1 MNYNIYQ
8 GHINLQNNL
17 NNYKNQI
24 LNYFKS
30 TYNDCFIPSFMNNK
44 KDELNR
50 NKHAGAHIAVSSF
63 TPRENGFRDYNQTV
77 YYYVT
82 TSQVNIGNH
91 PYFTLTK
98 SVVENAQSNNR
109 FMFITPNSL
118 FVCDR
123 DFVIEYKN
131 KLNDIKHQCNTINK
145 ECFFIPVEDCE
156 MIPFEAGNYYG
167 FYNTNQWKPKSV
179 GFYCGKAA
187 GNRFNL
193 VFPVGKKEFSSVH
206 ECFKW
211 IESNK
216 SLTYTKTERSLSRE
230 IKNKGEVVFAEGVA
244 KVEWICGKLERNTSY
259 IKRTILTE
267 EQEKNLKE
275 WKKFEEETIKEL
287 EASSPVKEITKD
299 NSVTQNVSDVII
311 ESKYINNNNN
321 NNNNNNKYSIITSD
335 TSETEDVPQIVLDN
349 NVEWED
355 FSNNKYICNFL
366 KRRPKISDY
375 IAFRKGQLNLY
386 KEVI

>member
-17 NNYKNQI
+17 NHYKNPI

-30 TYNDCFIPSFMNNK
+30 IYNDYFIPSFMNNK

-98 SVVENAQSNNR
+98 SVVENAKSNNR

-123 DFVIEYKN
+123 DFVIECNN
-131 KLNDIKHQCNTINK
+131 KLNDLKHQCNIINK
-145 ECFFIPVEDCE
+145 DCFFIPVEDCE

-193 VFPVGKKEFSSVH
+193 IFPAYKKEFSSVH

-211 IESNK
+211 IENNK
-216 SLTYTKTERSLSRE
+216 SITYTKTERSLSRE

-244 KVEWICGKLERNTSY
+244 KVEWICGKLERKTSY
-259 IKRTILTE
+259 EKITILTE
-267 EQEKNLKE
+267 EQENNLKE

-287 EASSPVKEITKD
+287 EQKETSPVKEIAKD
-299 NSVTQNVSDVII
+299 NSETHYVSDVII
-311 ESKYINNNNN
+311 DYKSINNNNN
-321 NNNNNNKYSIITSD
+321 NIYSIITSD
-335 TSETEDVPQIVLDN
+335 TSEMEDVPQIVLDN
-349 NVEWED
+349 NIEWKD
-355 FSNNKYICNFL
+355 FSNNKDIWNLL

-375 IAFRKGQLNLY
+375 IAFRKGQLKLY
-386 KEVI
+386 KEVV

>member
-131 KLNDIKHQCNTINK
+131 
-145 ECFFIPVEDCE
+145 V
-156 MIPFEAGNYYG
+156 
-167 FYNTNQWKPKSV
+167 FY
-179 GFYCGKAA
+179 
-187 GNRFNL
+187 
-193 VFPVGKKEFSSVH
+193 
-206 ECFKW
+206 
-211 IESNK
+211 
-216 SLTYTKTERSLSRE
+216 
-230 IKNKGEVVFAEGVA
+230 
-244 KVEWICGKLERNTSY
+244 
-259 IKRTILTE
+259 IL
-267 EQEKNLKE
+267 
-275 WKKFEEETIKEL
+275 
-287 EASSPVKEITKD
+287 
-299 NSVTQNVSDVII
+299 
-311 ESKYINNNNN
+311 
-321 NNNNNNKYSIITSD
+321 
-335 TSETEDVPQIVLDN
+335 
-349 NVEWED
+349 
-355 FSNNKYICNFL
+355 
-366 KRRPKISDY
+366 DY
-375 IAFRKGQLNLY
+375 IYISIAFCY
-386 KEVI
+386 KLFN